1 MKHVLDFIIAFAQI
15 FVKTLNSVGAGSLRF
30 SQVKGILVKGVKDV
44 KPALVMRTQSKVVF
58 DIVKW
63 IRTMFVSF
71 YHTIWAGY
79 KYCASTPLFNFR
91 ATVVN
96 EPAPTLMP
104 SIGVGFYCTLYLAN
118 VIRLLLLLFTFH
130 FSLFTFSFAQE
141 MQSVS
146 TQEDLGAS
154 LPLVTAGSS
163 LTWLPSGD
171 EAQFTLPQT
180 AYVRLSIYSPGIDL
194 NEKGDEVYGTE
205 LTPSFSFRK
214 EDETLKSESFA
225 MSPSEWVTFYE
236 GPLSAARYILQ
247 SEVEGDGK
255 NVYLLKLETSLSEI
269 ALQGYSVTVN
279 VGSYEWADAFT
290 FNIHRNSFCQLE
302 MYDGDGPSE
311 LEAYIVQP
319 TGAKQKA
326 MISEDLQ
333 ETLQPLPR
341 VQGQYMVRLRL
352 PQGAQ
357 QMTNSVRF
365 VVVCADIPQLV
376 TIVPPVVTDVPIYPI
391 EVSVVDTDGHALEI
405 PYTIT
410 GDFTR
415 EVALTEHDKYRLVD
429 VLLEGAE
436 RTSERVVRFGLEG
449 GKVTYVLEKLA
460 PMVNVPLPQP
470 DVTMTPT
477 EPEAQPLPLPEPAV
491 SVTPTEPTAEPVV
504 PEPRAHLSLQRS
516 VSSEELLACQTV
528 TVSLFIRNE
537 GGATTSYR
545 LRESLPTGFV
555 LINAGDALVSGNEL
569 MWQGEIAAGETLQKD
584 YSAEVTPA
592 LARESQLFASL
603 NEATTSEA
611 VLYRYETLARL
622 ERVSPQGVFYVG
634 DELEYR
640 LTVDNPLS
648 RDVAITLQ
656 PTTANFEVTQ
666 APNRVTLPAKGS
678 VMVPLK
684 GKAQSAG
691 VIVLQVNPF
700 ACESI
705 SVETHPSGTPAEARE
720 EALAIPSLPQP
731 YQSTTVTVDMAAYQ
745 LPVINGLVLIQALPS
760 GVQYVAGSTLIDG
773 LASPDPFQAQ
783 TQLAPGEEQ
792 GFTVNVDGSIVPTEP
807 GTSLVFEL
815 PEKSIATLSFTV
827 VHTTPYRAS
836 SQDSTLI
843 VLTPEPEV
851 LIGSEDALRY
861 YNEAVP
867 IEVAVAVRERVGAVI
882 LSPINKTVLRSGNST
897 DVTIDTPL
905 NEIVKLFVNDE
916 EIGEGRIG
924 EKTLDGPAGRQTFN
938 YIGLTLKEGRN
949 VIRLE
954 STDTAGQTRRDQIE
968 VYLAGVPDSVGITPV
983 SDLVADSAEP
993 LQFDLRIRDAWGNA
1007 PIDSFVTLEI
1017 DGASPA
1023 DADADTQQGGYQV
1036 AFTNGQ
1042 ATLRLEPVTEPK
1054 AITITAIIGK
1064 ELGER
1069 TFAITSNLRDWIVDG
1084 YASVGAGVGPGGFNF
1099 GVGGSAFARG
1109 RVFSD
1114 YLLTLAANYP
1124 FDPLGY
1130 FGADPLGQAYITFP
1144 VTGSSNP
1151 LHQDAYSQQ
1160 GVYARLER
1168 DENFIQYGDFVTLL
1182 DGSLLSL
1189 TRPYTGLSF
1198 AYNTSKEGNA
1208 GKEGFGV
1215 RGYAAYTKP
1224 SDRVA
1229 DLYIK
1234 SDGTRQYLLP
1244 DREVKLDTL
1253 QLEVVK
1259 GECESPRDF
1268 VNDNDPLLRSLRQ
1281 GVDYVADESSII
1293 RLSSR
1298 LPLTDA
1304 NGECYY
1310 LKANYQLEPGAETI
1324 RAWQFGVQGT
1334 YKVGVATFR
1343 TGVYQETSL
1352 QNAFARVI
1360 ATGLKLESETLTGD
1374 VEIAYGQNQDTGG
1387 LAATLRVGYR
1397 QRALSTEVSYRYFAT
1412 GYRSAVIADAT
1423 SAGHELRLAAS
1434 YALTANFIL
1443 SADTQWRQYAEDS
1456 SSQLESSV
1464 IATYTAPGDVQV
1476 GNALLARDPAFQLGV
1491 QYGIERGSDSG
1502 VRGVAGVTLK
1512 DIFGMGRT
1520 EFSVIHRQG
1529 FATSSTTDFSVAYQ
1543 IFDNLALRVTDR
1555 VVWGSS
1561 NNLLFGVE
1569 AGFENDAI
1577 LGTVCNAVGCLV
1589 DPTIPLGMTRVTAQY
1604 ELSGGVAGEVGRAHL
1619 GVDTEVPVADKL
1631 TVTAGAS
1638 QSLDFSDSKNNETVL
1653 SAGATF
1659 NEPEVIQAEIAND
1672 LRFGV
1677 TIKNVYFAGATFKLE
1692 DNVYGNTSIDYLYDG
1707 SSLPRH
1713 GFKFGISF
1721 AYRGDRVSLLANH
1734 VIRLGLYAESKRSD
1748 LTGDTR
1754 VNYQMN
1760 ETWSFRAGYLYDSRP
1775 DLGFRDMTSFGVT
1788 GNLWAGGFASA
1799 YGRLFHDWSE
1809 GSFNFG
1815 VTLEASQELA
1825 CGVYGVGGVNFFN
1838 GVGEN
1843 YGATFGDP
1851 GVFLRFDVVF
1861 DEQWRCGAG
1870 SVSGHVYLD
1879 QNLNG
1884 VRDADERLLSG
1895 VTVYLVN
1902 ANGSRVKTVY
1912 SNARGV
1918 YYFGNVSPGTY
1929 TPTPEVP
1936 YGYEFGV
1943 ALKSFKLELS
1953 ETILDMDI
1961 GLVDVRGQP

>member
-1 MKHVLDFIIAFAQI
+1 MKNILNFMIAFAHI
-15 FVKTLNSVGAGSLRF
+15 FAKAITDVGVGLFSSPKKSPSTKKLDAYLRPTLTTR
-30 SQVKGILVKGVKDV
+30 
-44 KPALVMRTQSKVVF
+44 MQSNIFF
-58 DIVKW
+58 DIVNQLAHA
-63 IRTMFVSF
+63 MFVGF
-71 YHTIWAGY
+71 CCTVRVGY
-79 KYCASTPLFNFR
+79 KFSVSTLQYIFASISTTKP
-91 ATVVN
+91 T
-96 EPAPTLMP
+96 PTLIK
-104 SIGVGFYCTLYLAN
+104 SIGVGFYRILYISN
-118 VIRLLLLLFTFH
+118 VLLLFFPSSFLFPLSS
-130 FSLFTFSFAQE
+130 FSYAQE
-141 MQSVS
+141 VQSVS
-146 TQEDLGAS
+146 TQEDLGAR

-171 EAQFTLPQT
+171 EAQFTLSRT
-180 AYVRLSIYSPGIDL
+180 AYVRLSIYSPTIDV
-194 NEKGDEVYGTE
+194 NELGDELYGLG
-205 LTPSFSFRK
+205 LTPTFSFRK
-214 EDETLKSESFA
+214 EDETLKSESFD

-236 GPLSAARYILQ
+236 GPLDAARYILR

-255 NVYLLKLETSLSEI
+255 NVYLLKLETSLPDI
-269 ALQGYSVTVN
+269 LLQGYSVTVN
-279 VGSYEWADAFT
+279 VGSYEWSDAFT
-290 FNIHRNSFCQLE
+290 FNINRNSFCQLE

-326 MISEDLQ
+326 TISQDLQ

-341 VQGQYMVRLRL
+341 VQGRYMVRLRL
-352 PQGAQ
+352 PEGAQ

-365 VVVCADIPQLV
+365 AVVCADIPQLI
-376 TIVPPVVTDVPIYPI
+376 TIAPPLVTDAPI
-391 EVSVVDTDGHALEI
+391 EPIAVSVVDTAGNALGI
-405 PYTIT
+405 PYTIL
-410 GDFTR
+410 GEYTR
-415 EVALTEHDKYRLVD
+415 DVRLSNSDEYTLVD
-429 VLLEGAE
+429 VTTEGGTQ
-436 RTSERVVRFGLEG
+436 TSERVVRFGLEG

-460 PMVNVPLPQP
+460 RAVEVPLPEPEATVTPSTPLPLPQP
-470 DVTMTPT
+470 DVTLTPT
-477 EPEAQPLPLPEPAV
+477 
-491 SVTPTEPTAEPVV
+491 EPVV
-504 PEPRAHLSLQRS
+504 PEPAVLSLERT
-516 VSSEELLACQTV
+516 VSSNELLACQTV

-537 GGATTSYR
+537 GSAATSYN
-545 LRESLPTGFV
+545 LRETLPTGLV
-555 LINAGDALVSGNEL
+555 LINSGDAMVSGNEL
-569 MWQGEIAAGETLQKD
+569 IWQGEIAAGETIQKD
-584 YSAEVTPA
+584 YIAQVTPT
-592 LARESQLFASL
+592 LATESRLFALL
-603 NEATTSEA
+603 NNDITDEA

-622 ERVSPQGVFYVG
+622 ERVSPVGAFYAG

-640 LTVDNPLS
+640 LTVGNPLS
-648 RDVAITLQ
+648 RDVALTLQ
-656 PTTANFEVTQ
+656 PTVANFEITQ
-666 APNRVTLPAKGS
+666 IPGGVTLPASGS
-678 VMVPLK
+678 VTVPIR
-684 GKAQSAG
+684 GRVQGSG
-691 VIVLQVNPF
+691 VVVLQVSPF

-705 SVETHPSGTPAEARE
+705 SVETHPSGPPAEARE
-720 EALAIPSLPQP
+720 EALAVPTLPQP

-745 LPVINGLVLIQALPS
+745 LPVINGLVLIQSLPS

-773 LASPDPFQAQ
+773 EVSSDPLQAQ
-783 TQLAPGEEQ
+783 TQLGPNEEQ
-792 GFTVNVDGSIVPTEP
+792 SFTFNADGSLAPAEP

-827 VHTTPYRAS
+827 VHNVSYRAS

-882 LSPINKTVLRSGNST
+882 LSPANKTVLRSGNST
-897 DVTIDTPL
+897 DVTVDTPI
-905 NEIVKLFVNDE
+905 NDIVKLFVNDE

-954 STDTAGQTRRDQIE
+954 STDAAGQTRRDVIE
-968 VYLAGVPDSVGITPV
+968 VFLAGVPDIVEITPI

-993 LQFDLRIRDAWGNA
+993 LQFDLRVRDAWGNA

-1023 DADADTQQGGYQV
+1023 DPDADTQQGGYQV

-1042 ATLRLEPVTEPK
+1042 ATLRLEPVSEPK
-1054 AITITAIIGK
+1054 TITITAVIGK

-1069 TFAITSNLRDWIVDG
+1069 TFAISSNLRDWIVDG
-1084 YASVGAGVGPGGFNF
+1084 YASAGVGIGSGGFDF

-1109 RVFSD
+1109 RVFND

-1130 FGADPLGQAYITFP
+1130 FGSDPLGQAYITFP
-1144 VTGSSNP
+1144 VTGSSN
-1151 LHQDAYSQQ
+1151 LLNQDAYSQQ

-1168 DENFIQYGDFVTLL
+1168 DENFVQYGDFVTLL

-1198 AYNTSKEGNA
+1198 AYNVNNQGNA
-1208 GKEGFGV
+1208 GNEGFGV
-1215 RGYAAYTKP
+1215 RGYAAFTKP
-1224 SDRVA
+1224 SDRKT

-1234 SDGTRQYLLP
+1234 SDGTRQYQLP
-1244 DREVKLDTL
+1244 DRNVKLDTL
-1253 QLEVVK
+1253 QLEIVK
-1259 GECESPRDF
+1259 GDCATPRDF
-1268 VNDNDPLLRSLRQ
+1268 VDDNDPLLRSLRQ
-1281 GVDYVADESSII
+1281 GVDYVADESSIL

-1310 LKANYQLEPGAETI
+1310 LKANYQLEPGTETT
-1324 RAWQFGVQGT
+1324 RVWQFGVQGT

-1343 TGVYQETSL
+1343 TGLYQENGL
-1352 QNAFARVI
+1352 QNAYARVV
-1360 ATGLKLESETLTGD
+1360 AVGAKLESGALSGEA
-1374 VEIAYGQNQDTGG
+1374 EIAYGRNQDAGG

-1397 QRALSTEVSYRYFAT
+1397 QGALSSEVSYRYFAT

-1423 SAGHELRLAAS
+1423 NSGNELKLAAS
-1434 YALTANFIL
+1434 YALTTNLIL
-1443 SADTQWRQYAEDS
+1443 SADAQWRQYAEDGTT
-1456 SSQLESSV
+1456 QLETSA

-1491 QYGIERGSDSG
+1491 QYVIERGGGDRG
-1502 VRGVAGVTLK
+1502 LRGVAGVTLK
-1512 DIFGMGRT
+1512 DIFGIGRT
-1520 EFSVIHRQG
+1520 EVAITHRQG
-1529 FATSSTTDFSVAYQ
+1529 VGISSATDFSVAYQ

-1555 VVWGSS
+1555 VVWGGG
-1561 NNLLFGVE
+1561 NNLIFGVE

-1589 DPTIPLGMTRVTAQY
+1589 DPTIPLGTTRVTAQY
-1604 ELSGGVAGEVGRAHL
+1604 ELSGGIAGDVGRAQL
-1619 GVDTEVPVADKL
+1619 GVDTQVPLTDKL

-1638 QSLDFSDSKNNETVL
+1638 QSLDFSDGSKNETVL

-1659 NEPEVIQAEIAND
+1659 NEPDVIQAEISND

-1677 TIKNVYFAGATFKLE
+1677 TIKNVYFAGATFELA
-1692 DNVYGNTSIDYLYDG
+1692 DNVYGNTTVDYLYDG
-1707 SSLPRH
+1707 GGTPRH
-1713 GFKFGISF
+1713 GFKFGVAF
-1721 AYRGDRVSLLANH
+1721 AYRSDRVSLLSNQ
-1734 VIRLGLYAESKRSD
+1734 VVRMGLYAESKKAE

-1754 VNYQMN
+1754 VQYQLD
-1760 ETWSFRAGYLYDSRP
+1760 ETWSFRAGYLYDSSP

-1788 GNLWAGGFASA
+1788 GNLWDGGSATA

-1809 GSFNFG
+1809 GAFNFG
-1815 VTLEASQELA
+1815 VTLEAAQELA
-1825 CGVYGVGGVNFFN
+1825 CGVYGVAGANLFN
-1838 GVGEN
+1838 GVGAN
-1843 YGATFGDP
+1843 DGATFGDP
-1851 GVFLRFDVVF
+1851 GVFLRVDIVF

-1870 SVSGHVYLD
+1870 SVSGYVYID

-1884 VRDADERLLSG
+1884 VRDETENLLSG

-1902 ANGSRVKTVY
+1902 VNGTKVETVY
-1912 SNARGV
+1912 SDARGI

-1929 TPTPEVP
+1929 TTTPEVP

-1943 ALKSFKLELS
+1943 RLEPFSLKFG
-1953 ETILDMDI
+1953 ETVLDKDI
-1961 GLVDVRGQP
+1961 GLVSTQRTQ